1 MGGCATRDCGIEP
14 SDPLR
19 AYHNSSF
26 IGASLADRYVLRTR
40 RRNQMTTLPTKSE
53 SSSPTEVE
61 VIPTWR
67 ELGERFRDVMKD
79 IGVEISKTWKKEGK
93 DLEKDL
99 KERLLPALNR
109 AKIEIDKLITR
120 LEERNR
126 KL

>member
-1 MGGCATRDCGIEP
+1 
-14 SDPLR
+14 
-19 AYHNSSF
+19 
-26 IGASLADRYVLRTR
+26 
-40 RRNQMTTLPTKSE
+40 MTTLPTKSE

-79 IGVEISKTWKKEGK
+79 IGVELSKTWKKEGK

-126 KL
+126 KV

>member
-1 MGGCATRDCGIEP
+1 
-14 SDPLR
+14 
-19 AYHNSSF
+19 
-26 IGASLADRYVLRTR
+26 
-40 RRNQMTTLPTKSE
+40 MTTLPTKSE

-120 LEERNR
+120 LEERN
-126 KL
+126 KKS

>member
-1 MGGCATRDCGIEP
+1 M
-14 SDPLR
+14 
-19 AYHNSSF
+19 N
-26 IGASLADRYVLRTR
+26 
-40 RRNQMTTLPTKSE
+40 TLPTKSE
-53 SSSPTEVE
+53 SSAPTEVE

-99 KERLLPALNR
+99 QSRLLPALNR

-120 LEERNR
+120 LEERN
-126 KL
+126 KKA

>member
-1 MGGCATRDCGIEP
+1 
-14 SDPLR
+14 
-19 AYHNSSF
+19 
-26 IGASLADRYVLRTR
+26 
-40 RRNQMTTLPTKSE
+40 MTTLPTKSE

-79 IGVEISKTWKKEGK
+79 IGVEITKTWKKEGK

-120 LEERNR
+120 LEERN
-126 KL
+126 KKS